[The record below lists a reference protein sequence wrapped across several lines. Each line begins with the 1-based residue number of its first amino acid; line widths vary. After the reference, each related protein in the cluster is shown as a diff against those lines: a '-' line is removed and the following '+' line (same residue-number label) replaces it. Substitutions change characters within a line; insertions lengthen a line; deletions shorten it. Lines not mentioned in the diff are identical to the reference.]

1 MKKLLPL
8 LIVLLLTLTACSG
21 KPAAQT
27 LKVFNWGVYI
37 DDAVIDAFEEKY
49 DARVIYDNFE
59 SNEAMYTKLQG
70 GEKYDVLVPSD
81 YMIERLI
88 AEDKLQKLNLA
99 KIPNASGII
108 ESLKGLPSDPNDE
121 YSIPYFWGN
130 VGLLYNTENVDKED
144 LESQGWNILVN
155 PKYRSRIYMYDSER
169 DAFMIAYKALGYSAN
184 SNVQSEIDAAFAWLK
199 KLNSTMDPVYVTDD
213 VIDNMI
219 EGIKD
224 IAVIYSGDASYIV
237 SENESMAYYVPE
249 EGTNLW
255 VDSMVIPAD
264 ASNPDLAHKWI
275 NFMLEPENAA
285 LNTIYVGY
293 TTPVQSVF
301 DEMIAE
307 GGDYEG
313 IDAYVPRT
321 GYAKDETFRFDED
334 LKRILSDLWT
344 KVKAQ

>member
-1 MKKLLPL
+1 MKKMLPVIISALL
-8 LIVLLLTLTACSG
+8 VLGACSA
-21 KPAAQT
+21 KPSIHT

-37 DDAVIDAFEEKY
+37 DDSVIKEFETKFDAK
-49 DARVIYDNFE
+49 VIYDNFE

-88 AEDKLQKLNLA
+88 DENKLQKLDYK
-99 KIPNASGII
+99 KIPNYAGII
-108 ESLKGLPSDPNDE
+108 QSLKNLPSDPKDE
-121 YSIPYFWGN
+121 YSVPYFWGN
-130 VGLLYNTENVDKED
+130 VGLLYNTENVSFDEMQQ
-144 LESQGWNILVN
+144 LGWNILQN
-155 PKYRSRIYMYDSER
+155 TKFTGKIYIYDSER

-184 SNVQSEIDAAFAWLK
+184 SKVPAEIEAAYNWLL
-199 KLNSTMDPVYVTDD
+199 KLNDTMAPVYVTDD

-219 EGIKD
+219 AGVKD
-224 IAVIYSGDASYIV
+224 IAVMYSGDAAYIV
-237 SENESMAYYVPE
+237 SENPAMAYFAPL

-255 VDSMVIPAD
+255 VDSMVIPSD

-275 NFMLEPENAA
+275 NFMLEKDIA
-285 LNTIYVGY
+285 LKNTIYVGY

-301 DEMIAE
+301 DQVTAV

-313 IDAYVPRT
+313 MAAYIPRT
-321 GYAKDETFRFDED
+321 GYAKDETFRYDEN
-334 LKRILSDLWT
+334 LKKQLSDLWT